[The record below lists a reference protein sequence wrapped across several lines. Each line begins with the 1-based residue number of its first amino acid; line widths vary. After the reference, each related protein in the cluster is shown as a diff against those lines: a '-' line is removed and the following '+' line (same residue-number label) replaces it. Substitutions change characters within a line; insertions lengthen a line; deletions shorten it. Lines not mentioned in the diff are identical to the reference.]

1 MVSSTGTTVR
11 RRKAGRIRNTSG
23 NSILIGAVLARSS
36 EALRRALYDAVVR
49 LIWTP
54 AVPEEHVPTYTP
66 DDCGLV
72 VMYSHGRWI
81 ASWLD
86 LEEPADA
93 PADQLEQMVRVL
105 AAPDSPFG
113 ILFSEI

>member
-1 MVSSTGTTVR
+1 MPEQSKFTPQSLTRYT
-11 RRKAGRIRNTSG
+11 
-23 NSILIGAVLARSS
+23 
-36 EALRRALYDAVVR
+36 EALRRELYDSVVR

-54 AVPEEHVPTYTP
+54 AGPDEHVPAYTP

-72 VMYSHGRWI
+72 VMYTHGRWI

-93 PADQLEQMVRVL
+93 PADRLEQMVRVL
-105 AAPDSPFG
+105 AAPGSPFG
-113 ILFSEI
+113 IVLSEI